1 MSYEKIKAKVDRLKR
16 DATKAEGALEQL
28 LVQLKKEFNC
38 ETIEQAKEHLQ
49 ELQEQV
55 EQEQEALEVQLTRF
69 EKKWASVLE
78 DVNA

>member
-1 MSYEKIKAKVDRLKR
+1 MNYEKIKAKVDRLKR

>member
-1 MSYEKIKAKVDRLKR
+1 MSYEKIKARVDRLKR

-38 ETIEQAKEHLQ
+38 ETIEQAKEHLK

-55 EQEQEALEVQLTRF
+55 EQEQEALEIQLTRF